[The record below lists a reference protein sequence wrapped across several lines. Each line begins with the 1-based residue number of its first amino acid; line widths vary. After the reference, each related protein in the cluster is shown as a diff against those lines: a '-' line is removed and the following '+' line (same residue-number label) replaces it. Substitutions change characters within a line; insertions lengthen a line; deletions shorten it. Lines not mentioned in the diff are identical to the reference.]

1 MKLRILQIAG
11 TLAFLAIVLF
21 LVPGA
26 PSAFAQAGRGSVS
39 GTVTA
44 PSGAIVPG
52 ASVTLLNPGTGV
64 ALHTV
69 TTAAGP
75 PRKDGYKVISEDA
88 TVTVIATER
97 DGLSDPQTFTFL
109 DAKTMRWAAS
119 PGKAIVFTK
128 E

>member
-1 MKLRILQIAG
+1 MRLRPVIALLG
-11 TLAFLAIVLF
+11 LCLVTACSHGSARLAGHWRGVRAE
-21 LVPGA
+21 GA
-26 PSAFAQAGRGSVS
+26 PAGAEDSANAFAGKMTIDVEGSS
-39 GTVTA
+39 
-44 PSGAIVPG
+44 I
-52 ASVTLLNPGTGV
+52 
-64 ALHTV
+64 TV